1 MGGKQGAGP
10 LNSIL
15 AEFVNQGLYDNA
27 FIADENG
34 LPLIC
39 TGANMASSET
49 QAAVFA
55 RINKTIAMVDAQ
67 KGLGDVGEMVF
78 DITGKK
84 KIVCRNF
91 EINKNHL
98 ILAITMDS
106 RRHYKRLTSSL
117 IHQLQSIWD
126 L

>member
-1 MGGKQGAGP
+1 MGGKSGAGH
-10 LNSIL
+10 LNTIL
-15 AEFVNQGLYDNA
+15 ADFINHGQYENV

-39 TGANMASSET
+39 AGVNMASSDT
-49 QAAVFA
+49 QAAVLA
-55 RINKTIAMVDAQ
+55 RIKKTISMVDTQ
-67 KGLGDVGEMVF
+67 KGLGIIDEMIFDVN
-78 DITGKK
+78 GKK

-106 RRHYKRLTSSL
+106 HRSYRRLTNSL
-117 IHQLQSIWD
+117 VHHLQSIWD